1 MKITK
6 SQLKQIIKEELEEV
20 LDDREVQVPGFARYT
35 LSQVERKLADKL
47 EKAGQAVTA
56 ARAQAEPDYSNAFYD
71 LRNGTIQ
78 AFYKAYKTHKSEE
91 QISEAEA
98 LSQLSREQRKSAEEL
113 EEQLVTDIKILAQK
127 YKLDAE
133 GVKEL
138 IKLYAGAD
146 KADRMAV
153 VFDRVLPQELKSKPS
168 ALQEEL
174 DMESLRLVAD
184 VVHKMVSE
192 PGVMLAAA
200 AAAITGAG
208 HQIKQLRKGK

>member
-6 SQLKQIIKEELEEV
+6 SKLKQIIKEELEEV
-20 LDDREVQVPGFARYT
+20 LDDREVQVPGFGKLT
-35 LSQVERKLADKL
+35 LKQI
-47 EKAGQAVTA
+47 EKRLVDMLKDAGRGAME
-56 ARAQAEPDYSNAFYD
+56 EPPDFYN
-71 LRNGTIQ
+71 LKTGMIQ
-78 AFYKAYKTHKSEE
+78 AFYKAYKAHKSEE

-153 VFDRVLPQELKSKPS
+153 VFDRVLSQALKSKPS

-200 AAAITGAG
+200 AAAIAGAG
-208 HQIKQLRKGK
+208 HQVKQLRKGK